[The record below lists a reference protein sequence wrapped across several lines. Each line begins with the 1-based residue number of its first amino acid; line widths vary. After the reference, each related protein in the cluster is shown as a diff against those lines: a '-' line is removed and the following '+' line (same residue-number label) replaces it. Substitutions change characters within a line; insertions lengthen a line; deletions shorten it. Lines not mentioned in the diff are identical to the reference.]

1 MATVD
6 FGTDF
11 LEQIK
16 RTRTKIKDSFIRSHE
31 SLRERETVVL
41 SHLDQIEKEFYTKA
55 KEIRELQESLNRVKR
70 FSTDSL
76 TSNKL
81 TDTQQAILTA
91 IDSKLNEL
99 TADTHKGIEFKW
111 DSLFETD
118 IKQLGSIHING
129 QTNISPIRTFSPQV
143 KPVVP
148 DYRAKQLPTAYSC
161 KKSSEQKAP
170 GELNGP
176 RGLALHYTTGHI
188 YVADESNHRVQVF
201 GCNGGYLFMF
211 SGNMNYPRGICITG
225 DKVLV
230 TQWTA
235 DSVNIYELQ
244 GKLIKSVGS
253 SGTGELQFN
262 YPWGIAVSERTNHV
276 YVCEYNN
283 KRVQILTEDLKFHSM
298 IGIGVFKGPR
308 DIKVTRDRI
317 FVLDISDPCL
327 FIFNSDHLITNTIIT
342 RGSGKQTN
350 DPYFFDIDRE
360 YNVIMSDCSNNC
372 VVVFNQTGE
381 EIHRIGKRGQG
392 IGEFNYPHGVALDN
406 LGRIVVVCRK
416 DTACLQIF

>member
-6 FGTDF
+6 LGTDF

-16 RTRTKIKDSFIRSHE
+16 QTRTEIKDSFTRCHE
-31 SLRERETVVL
+31 SLRERETAVL
-41 SHLDQIEKEFYTKA
+41 SHLDQIEKEFDAKA

-81 TDTQQAILTA
+81 TDTQQSIHIL

-99 TADTHKGIEFKW
+99 TADTHRGIEFKW

-148 DYRAKQLPTAYSC
+148 DYKAKQLPTAYSC

-170 GELNGP
+170 GEFNSP

-211 SGNMNYPRGICITG
+211 SGNMNSPRGICITG

-230 TQWTA
+230 TQLNTG
-235 DSVNIYELQ
+235 SVNMYELQ

-253 SGTGELQFN
+253 NGTGELQFSN
-262 YPWGIAVSERTNHV
+262 PWGIAVSERTNHV
-276 YVCEYNN
+276 YVCEYSNN
-283 KRVQILTEDLKFHSM
+283 RVQILTEDLKFHSM
-298 IGIGVFKGPR
+298 IGIGVFKGPF

-317 FVLDISDPCL
+317 FVLDDSDPCL
-327 FIFNSDHLITNTIIT
+327 LIFNSDHLITNTIIT

-350 DPYFFDIDRE
+350 NPYFFDIDRE
-360 YNVIMSDCSNNC
+360 YNVIMSDYNNNC
-372 VVVFNQTGE
+372 LYVFNQTGE

-392 IGEFNYPHGVALDN
+392 IGEFICPHGVALDN
-406 LGRIVVVCRK
+406 LGRIVVVCWK